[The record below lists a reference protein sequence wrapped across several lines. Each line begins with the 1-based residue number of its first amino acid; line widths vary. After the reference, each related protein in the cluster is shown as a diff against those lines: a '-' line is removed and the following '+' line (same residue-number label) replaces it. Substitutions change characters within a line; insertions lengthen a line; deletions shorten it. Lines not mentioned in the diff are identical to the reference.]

1 MQSAEICSFPTN
13 LMQCRFLSC
22 FEAGS
27 TGTFEKLSGFLF
39 RYRNLAS
46 STADAILE
54 FAFPEMMTLSLVS
67 LLIFIFLF
75 GVFVFILLLPLPLA
89 FLYFVLPQQSA
100 ALCCFGL
107 ALSLLLAWVLLLFGF
122 IGTPPKRVKSV
133 STFQLMVT
141 LISVARRSKIR
152 SIYRIPPAKIIF

>member
-1 MQSAEICSFPTN
+1 MQAAKICSFPTN

-22 FEAGS
+22 LETGS

-54 FAFPEMMTLSLVS
+54 FAFPAMMTLSLVS
-67 LLIFIFLF
+67 LLIFIILF
-75 GVFVFILLLPLPLA
+75 GVFVFILSLPLA
-89 FLYFVLPQQSA
+89 FLYFGLPPQSVL
-100 ALCCFGL
+100 CFFWL
-107 ALSLLLAWVLLLFGF
+107 ALSLLLACVLLLFGF
-122 IGTPPKRVKSV
+122 IRTPPKRVKSV

-152 SIYRIPPAKIIF
+152 SIYRIRPAKIIF